1 LASLLYGP
9 VRKRNKDLVEL
20 VVFVRRHRRAV
31 GQRCIVSWLM
41 RSRVH
46 SRGGDGPSRGALYAP
61 RPSKICLVRHRGALR
76 GTPGSACSQL
86 GPNATKLPICAP
98 VLASREL
105 RKDGGDGGGGV
116 ARRAR
121 AAAPRPVASPPQR
134 PASRPSRARPSR
146 APQGQRGGQHAC
158 VGRGFRCWKMARLCD
173 SSR

>member
-1 LASLLYGP
+1 MLASLLYGP

-98 VLASREL
+98 VLASRRRRWWRGEE
-105 RKDGGDGGGGV
+105 G
-116 ARRAR
+116 ARRCATSYCKSSATPCVTPFACPSFTCPSFTCPPR
-121 AAAPRPVASPPQR
+121 AAWGA
-134 PASRPSRARPSR
+134 
-146 APQGQRGGQHAC
+146 AC
-158 VGRGFRCWKMARLCD
+158 VCWAWIPLLENDASMR
-173 SSR
+173 